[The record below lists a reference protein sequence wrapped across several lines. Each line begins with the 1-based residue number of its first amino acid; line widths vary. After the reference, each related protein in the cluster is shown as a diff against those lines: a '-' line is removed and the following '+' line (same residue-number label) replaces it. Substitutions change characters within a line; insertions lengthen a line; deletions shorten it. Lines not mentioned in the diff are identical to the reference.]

1 MPGGDEK
8 GRATGLFFH
17 CNLETR
23 MKLKLKESIRANG
36 VQHLPPA
43 VIDTDEI
50 GISQAEAEVLVRRGT
65 AEVFEPEAPAET
77 DEERQAREQ
86 AEAEAAAKAQAEA
99 EPKAEPEAAADEADP
114 APAPAPAAK
123 TAKKK

>member
-1 MPGGDEK
+1 
-8 GRATGLFFH
+8 
-17 CNLETR
+17 

-65 AEVFEPEAPAET
+65 AEVVEPEAPAE
-77 DEERQAREQ
+77 DD
-86 AEAEAAAKAQAEA
+86 AAAQAADEA
-99 EPKAEPEAAADEADP
+99 EPKAEPEAAADEAEP
-114 APAPAPAAK
+114 APAPAPATK
-123 TAKKK
+123 PAKKR